1 MKLIIFSLLFS
12 FNTLGI
18 DFNKAIEIINNHD
31 EVQILEFKRQSIKQL
46 GLEKS
51 SWGDPMVKVSA
62 KNYPVDTLKS
72 DQTPMTGIEFGLSQK
87 ISLTNKSSNI
97 KGAFDLMSES
107 INLEKQ
113 EYKRILIKELWI
125 LGINKDQLLK
135 DKDIIKDNIEWV
147 KKLLKISKKLYSN
160 GRISQQVL
168 FDFQI
173 RKSEL
178 ESSYEAKDYQIKE
191 LDSKVSYLLNL
202 KSSTLNDKTFPWHLL
217 DSYNLSKT
225 PKELSFEKKIRAKE
239 LQVVAKKK
247 NLIPDVTFS
256 VGYTK
261 RSNIDNRGDFAS
273 ASIVFPLPF
282 SDVKHS
288 SLKDAI
294 IEKESAIRSLYNFKS
309 KRDSKLEELD
319 YRVRKLQR
327 ELDILKEKTIV
338 FAQNSRDI
346 SAKSYSVGKASYLEV
361 LNSELKLQ
369 ALQIQRNGLEAMLR
383 ATRLE
388 KKFISGDKLND

>member
-178 ESSYEAKDYQIKE
+178 ESS
-191 LDSKVSYLLNL
+191 
-202 KSSTLNDKTFPWHLL
+202 
-217 DSYNLSKT
+217 
-225 PKELSFEKKIRAKE
+225 
-239 LQVVAKKK
+239 
-247 NLIPDVTFS
+247 
-256 VGYTK
+256 
-261 RSNIDNRGDFAS
+261 
-273 ASIVFPLPF
+273 
-282 SDVKHS
+282 
-288 SLKDAI
+288 
-294 IEKESAIRSLYNFKS
+294 
-309 KRDSKLEELD
+309 
-319 YRVRKLQR
+319 
-327 ELDILKEKTIV
+327 
-338 FAQNSRDI
+338 
-346 SAKSYSVGKASYLEV
+346 
-361 LNSELKLQ
+361 
-369 ALQIQRNGLEAMLR
+369 
-383 ATRLE
+383 
-388 KKFISGDKLND
+388 